1 MATESSRY
9 LGKYRG
15 TVVNNVDP
23 MGIGRIQVQVP
34 DVLGDAT
41 SSWAMPC
48 FPLAGPGMGQ
58 YHLPPKDAGVWVEFE
73 QGDPSYPIWS
83 GCWYGAAH
91 EVPADAGTNPAS
103 SNPASPNVVL
113 QTPGQRTM
121 VLSDEPGG
129 QGITLKHPSGASI
142 VIDDSGVHISNG
154 QGATISLV
162 GPTVTINQEALSVT

>member
-1 MATESSRY
+1 MAAESHRC

-15 TVVNNVDP
+15 TVLNNIDP

-34 DVLGDAT
+34 DVLGDAA

-58 YHLPPKDAGVWVEFE
+58 FHLPPKDAGVWVEFE

-83 GCWYGAAH
+83 GCWYGAAD
-91 EVPADAGTNPAS
+91 EVPPDAGTNPL
-103 SNPASPNVVL
+103 SPNVVL
-113 QTPGQRTM
+113 QTPGQRTL

-129 QGITLKHPSGASI
+129 PGLTLKHPSGASI

-154 QGATISLV
+154 QGASISLV
-162 GPTVTINQEALSVT
+162 GPSVTINQGALSVT

>member
-1 MATESSRY
+1 MAEPTRY

-15 TVVNNVDP
+15 TVVSNADP
-23 MGIGRIQVQVP
+23 LGVGRLRVQVP
-34 DVLGDAT
+34 DVLGDEPST
-41 SSWAMPC
+41 WAMPC

-58 YHLPPKDAGVWVEFE
+58 YHLPPRNAGVWVEFE

-83 GCWYGAAH
+83 GCWYGSAA
-91 EVPADAGTNPAS
+91 EVPGDAVATDPE
-103 SNPASPNVVL
+103 SPNVVL
-113 QTPGQRTM
+113 QTPGRRVL

-129 QGITLKHPSGASI
+129 KGITLRHPSGASI

-162 GPTVTINQEALSVT
+162 GPTVTINQDALSVT

>member
-1 MATESSRY
+1 MAEPTRY

-15 TVVNNVDP
+15 TVVSNADP
-23 MGIGRIQVQVP
+23 MGVGRLSVQVP
-34 DVLGDAT
+34 DVLGDEPST
-41 SSWAMPC
+41 WAMPC

-58 YHLPPKDAGVWVEFE
+58 YHLPPAGSGVWVEFE

-83 GCWYGAAH
+83 GCWYGSRA
-91 EVPADAGTNPAS
+91 EVPADALTLNPAQ
-103 SNPASPNVVL
+103 PNVVL
-113 QTPGQRTM
+113 QTPGQRVL

-129 QGITLKHPSGASI
+129 KGITLRHPSGASI

-162 GPTVTINQEALSVT
+162 GPTVTINQDALSVT